1 MKNVLNDEVKKEEK
15 EIPIFFST
23 DNNYVPFLDVT
34 IRSLIANASRDY
46 KYHIV
51 VLNTG
56 LDSSKTDKIKA
67 LEDDNFKIEFKD
79 ISYAVKDIEHK
90 LPIESHF
97 GLACYYRLFI
107 QSLFPEYDKVLYLD
121 CDIIVLGDVSELY
134 HTDLE
139 GNYVAG
145 VIENWI
151 LHSPVFSHYTKEAV
165 GIDCTEY
172 INSGIMV
179 MDLAKFREN
188 KIEEQFVDLIN
199 TYNFNVIDPDQS
211 YINYLCHGKI
221 KYLPFV
227 WNRTPLEIV
236 ACENPKIVHYALGT
250 KPWHVPDM
258 FLGYY
263 FWEYAKDSPFY
274 DDIVAIR
281 DGYDTLAKLRKERA
295 GIDIQIKAFEYVDS
309 DNTFKKKLKNK
320 TAE

>member
-1 MKNVLNDEVKKEEK
+1 MVNEKITNESK

-23 DNNYVPFLDVT
+23 DDNYVPFLDVT

-56 LDSSKTDKIKA
+56 LDSSKTDKFKE
-67 LEDDNFKIEFKD
+67 LEDENFRIEFKN
-79 ISYAVKDIEHK
+79 ISYAIKDIEHK

-107 QSLFPEYDKVLYLD
+107 QSLFPEYDKILYLD
-121 CDIIVLGDVSELY
+121 CDITVLGDVSELY
-134 HTDLE
+134 NIDLE
-139 GNYVAG
+139 DNYIAG

-151 LHSPVFSHYTKEAV
+151 LHSEVFSHYTKEAV
-165 GIDCTEY
+165 GIESKDY

-179 MDLAKFREN
+179 MDLAKLREN

-211 YINYLCHGKI
+211 YINYLCRGKI
-221 KYLPFV
+221 KYLPFE
-227 WNRTPLEIV
+227 WNRTPLEIIE
-236 ACENPKIVHYALGT
+236 CENPKIVHYALGT

-258 FLGYY
+258 FLGYH

-281 DGYDTLAKLRKERA
+281 DSYDTLARLKKERA
-295 GIDIQIKAFEYVDS
+295 GIEIQIKAYEYAAS
-309 DNTFKKKLKNK
+309 DNTFKKKLVD
-320 TAE
+320 

>member
-67 LEDDNFKIEFKD
+67 LEYDNFKIEF
-79 ISYAVKDIEHK
+79 KDIEHK

-151 LHSPVFSHYTKEAV
+151 LYSPVFSHYTKEAV
-165 GIDCTEY
+165 GIDSAEY

-188 KIEEQFVDLIN
+188 QIEEQFVDLIN

-221 KYLPFV
+221 KYLPFE

-236 ACENPKIVHYALGT
+236 ACESPKIVHYALGT

-281 DGYDTLAKLRKERA
+281 DSYDTLAKLRKERA